1 MILGQNIT
9 SEDIIDQ
16 MSFFDSWEEK
26 YAFIIDLGKQLPVC
40 ENCDCID
47 KNEVKGCQSQVWITA
62 FINNQGHFTFRANS
76 DAIIVKGL
84 LAIIIVAYNH
94 KTSKEIL
101 EFDIEDYFKQ
111 LDLIS
116 HISNV
121 RGNGIKAMV
130 ERVRNIARVA

>member
-1 MILGQNIT
+1 MILGKDIT

-16 MSFFDSWEEK
+16 ISFFDNWEEK

-47 KNEVKGCQSQVWITA
+47 ENEVKGCQSQVWITP
-62 FINNQGHFTFRANS
+62 FKNDEGKFVFRANS

-84 LAIIIVAYNH
+84 LAIILTAYNY
-94 KTSKEIL
+94 KTREEIL
-101 EFDIEDYFKQ
+101 AFDIEEYFSQ
-111 LDLIS
+111 INLLNHLS
-116 HISNV
+116 QV

-130 ERVRNIARVA
+130 ERIRNIASEG